1 MVNGR
6 VWMQNTAEGANLLDI
21 GNTFVAFQGFRKGS
35 SASITDVVG
44 NKTAKGKGQS
54 W

>member
-6 VWMQNTAEGANLLDI
+6 VWMQNTAGGANLPDS
-21 GNTFVAFQGFRKGS
+21 GDTFVAFQGFRKGS
-35 SASITDVVG
+35 SASMTDVVEF
-44 NKTAKGKGQS
+44 KTAKGKGES

>member
-1 MVNGR
+1 
-6 VWMQNTAEGANLLDI
+6 MQNTAEGANLHDS
-21 GNTFVAFQGFRKGS
+21 GDTFVAFQGFRKGS

-44 NKTAKGKGQS
+44 VKTAKGKGES